1 MKVIVST
8 KEAAMQHKTTT
19 QRVLF
24 FVLLVGVAGCPSGS
38 ATLTKPAPTH
48 QGVRLIVACPD
59 EKAQDLLKTYSP
71 NWADRQQGKVETIRY
86 DPTAPPPDA
95 DLWVISAVD
104 LPRLAKKGLLRT
116 LPDAYSGERNS
127 SWMDLLPLY
136 REQLLVWDQKRYGFP
151 LLGEAFVCCCRSDLL
166 QAGGLSP
173 PQTWEQ
179 FAELAEHF
187 RKQGSDGKSAAS
199 LPPLPADDNA
209 LEREFYTIAACY
221 AKRAIVE
228 GTSLD
233 AEPREEVHSF
243 HYDLQ
248 TGKPRINTG
257 GFVYALTLMR
267 DRLQP
272 CRPAG
277 AAADPAA
284 AFREGKAV
292 LCLADAARVRSFQAQ
307 KQLADKFAVC
317 RMPAGGVRFDYTGT
331 EKRPAA
337 EPNRMPYLGAGD
349 YLTVVPTSAASPD
362 AAFALAED
370 LCSRETS
377 RQIVIEPAR
386 WGSGPIRLTELDDI
400 KIWESYDLDAAR
412 TTALRD
418 ALRQTLL
425 HTDVRNPALRLRTP
439 DQDAHRKVLVAAV
452 RAVLEGKEEP
462 QAALDAVARE
472 WTELDAKDAAAHL
485 ADYRMSLG
493 LLAR

>member
-1 MKVIVST
+1 
-8 KEAAMQHKTTT
+8 
-19 QRVLF
+19 
-24 FVLLVGVAGCPSGS
+24 VLLTGLTGCPSGS
-38 ATLTKPAPTH
+38 STLTKPAPTH
-48 QGVRLIVACPD
+48 QGVHLVVACPD
-59 EKAQDLLKTYSP
+59 AKTQELLQTYSP

-86 DPTAPPPDA
+86 DPAAATPPDA
-95 DLWVISAVD
+95 DLWVISAAD

-151 LLGEAFVCCCRSDLL
+151 LLGEAFVCCYRSDLL
-166 QAGGLSP
+166 QAAGVSP

-179 FAELAEHF
+179 FADLAEHF
-187 RKQGSDGKSAAS
+187 HKEGSEGRPGPG
-199 LPPLPADDNA
+199 LPPLQQDDDA

-228 GTSLD
+228 GTNLD
-233 AEPREEVHSF
+233 AEPREEVYSF

-257 GFVYALTLMR
+257 GFVYALTFMR
-267 DRLQP
+267 DRLQR
-272 CRPAG
+272 CRPTG

-284 AFREGKAV
+284 AFRDGKAI
-292 LCLADAARVRSFQAQ
+292 LCLADAAQVRSFQAH

-317 RMPAGGVRFDYTGT
+317 RMPAGGMRFDYTG
-331 EKRPAA
+331 EQKKSAS
-337 EPNRMPYLGAGD
+337 EPNRMPYLGSGD
-349 YLTVVPTSAASPD
+349 YLTVVPASAAAPE
-362 AAFALAED
+362 AAFALAD
-370 LCSRETS
+370 GLCSRETS

-386 WGSGPIRLTELDDI
+386 WCAGPIRLTELDDS

-412 TTALRD
+412 TAALRD

-425 HTDVRNPALRLRTP
+425 HTEVRNPALRLRIP
-439 DQDAHRKVLVAAV
+439 DQDAHHKTLMAAL

-462 QAALDAVARE
+462 QAALDAVAQK
-472 WTELDAKDAAAHL
+472 WTELDAKDPAAHV